1 MDLPLSVR
9 VDRGDRHASEFERER
24 ALGRANAALAMF
36 ETEARNAGISYGLKS
51 LSDLPVEAAATVGAL
66 ARLHDMTIVLAGAQ
80 GKLSCHLS
88 GITTVISPVE
98 LAER

>member
-1 MDLPLSVR
+1 
-9 VDRGDRHASEFERER
+9 
-24 ALGRANAALAMF
+24 MF

-51 LSDLPVEAAATVGAL
+51 LSDLPVEAAATVGAS